1 MSCLADTHKTAS
13 YETRISQPA
22 VISLSRWYVAKVKS
36 RHEFVAYDE
45 LLGKR
50 FEAMLP
56 SIKKSSQWK
65 DRRKL
70 VEFPLFPGYIFVKVP
85 AHPGAFLEV
94 LKTRGVVA
102 FISLEPGTPTPVAP
116 DEVASLRLLMESGK
130 EIDVY
135 PDLREGAPVRIK
147 AGLLANAQGILIR
160 KNNECLFLVN
170 IELLGR
176 SVAVQI
182 SAEDLEAA

>member
-1 MSCLADTHKTAS
+1 MNCLADAHTDAS
-13 YETRISQPA
+13 YKAMTAQPG
-22 VISLSRWYVAKVKS
+22 VTSLAHWYVAKVRS

-56 SIKKSSQWK
+56 SIKKSSRWK
-65 DRRKL
+65 DRKK
-70 VEFPLFPGYIFVKVP
+70 VIAFPLFPGYVFVKVP
-85 AHPGAFLEV
+85 VHPGAFLEV
-94 LKTRGVVA
+94 LKTRGIVA
-102 FISLEPGTPTPVAP
+102 FITLEPGTPTPVAP

-135 PDLREGAPVRIK
+135 PDLKEGTQVRIK
-147 AGLLANAQGILIR
+147 SGLLANAQGILIR

-176 SVAVQI
+176 SVAVRI
-182 SAEDLEAA
+182 AAEDLEAA